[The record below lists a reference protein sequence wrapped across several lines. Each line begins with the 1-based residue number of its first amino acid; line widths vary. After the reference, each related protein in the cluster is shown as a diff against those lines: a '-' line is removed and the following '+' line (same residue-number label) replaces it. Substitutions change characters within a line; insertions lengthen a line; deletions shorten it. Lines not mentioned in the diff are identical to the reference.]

1 MENII
6 NIKGLSKCY
15 RQVQALDGVDLQIP
29 RGRIVGLLGKNG
41 AGKSTMLKC
50 MLDFLNF
57 EGEINFF
64 DKNIKDWNYELH
76 KKVAFIPDVSGLDP
90 RLTVRETLEYAAG
103 INSCFNKEKAERLF
117 EKSELP
123 CDRKVKTLSKGMKTK
138 LYLLLTLA
146 KDVDVLLLDEPTL
159 GLDIVFR
166 QEFYDLLLGEF
177 FDENKTVIISTHQV
191 AEVENILHDIV
202 FIDKGK
208 IILHQEMEKLKQEWS
223 IVEMSADKEEELKNM
238 GARSIVKSL
247 GKVRGIVN
255 KKTEGMVPTVSDIF
269 VAMLGRE
276 GEGNATV

>member
-6 NIKGLSKCY
+6 NIKGLSKRY
-15 RQVQALDGVDLQIP
+15 RQVQALDSVDLLVP
-29 RGRIVGLLGKNG
+29 KGRIVGLLGKNG

-50 MLDFLNF
+50 MLDFLNY
-57 EGEINFF
+57 EGDIEFF
-64 DKNIKDWNYELH
+64 NKNVKDWNYNLH

-103 INSCFNKEKAERLF
+103 INPSFNKEKAERLF

-177 FDENKTVIISTHQV
+177 FDETKTVIISTHQV
-191 AEVENILHDIV
+191 AEVENILHDVI

-208 IILHQEMEKLKQEWS
+208 VVLHQEMDKLKSNWS
-223 IVEMSADKEEELKNM
+223 IVELPADQESELKRL
-238 GARSIVKSL
+238 GARSIVKTL

-255 KKTEGMVPTVSDIF
+255 SKMEGIVPSVSDIF

-276 GEGNATV
+276 GENNETV